1 MNEQKIINQKILG
14 CWMVMVIL
22 LVACYIIEIFKHTR
36 TVGYVALFS
45 AVTIIPFIIS
55 IMLFKANEDSLAIR
69 YVCMIGFSITYA
81 FVLFTGSTIVVF
93 VYAWLLLIAFTMTCD
108 VKSVI
113 IFGSITIALNI
124 MATAFDIIKNGDAAV
139 DTASREIQIIATLF
153 AVIFAYTSTKT
164 TLTLSNARL
173 SSIKEAEMQQAAM
186 LQNMTS
192 VSEVVK
198 NNTSAMLEQVQVL
211 NDASNR
217 TTSAMDEIV
226 NGSSHTTELIENQL
240 NLTATIQNIIEDTT
254 NMSTEISQ
262 LVDETTQKVEQGV
275 ENMHSLSSSA
285 VTTNQNSSVVLTH
298 MEELK
303 KTAEEVRNIVSIISE
318 ITSMTNLL
326 ALNASIEAAR
336 AGQAGRGFAVVAS
349 EINELAQ
356 QTAQATT
363 NISTIIQQLQKK
375 ADEAAT
381 IVDDMTKLN
390 AEQNEIIFQTETAF
404 NEIKDCISSVKISAD
419 RQTDTMAA
427 LVSSNEQIVE
437 SINNIS
443 AISEE
448 VMSNSQQTQQLTEEN
463 LQAAE
468 QVDTLANELMDS
480 VEQLS
485 AE

>member
-1 MNEQKIINQKILG
+1 MNEQKIINKQILN

-22 LVACYIIEIFKHTR
+22 LVACYILEIFKHTR

-45 AVTIIPFIIS
+45 AITIIPFIIS
-55 IMLFKANEDSLAIR
+55 LMLFKSKEDSPVIR
-69 YVCMIGFSITYA
+69 YVCMVGFSITYA

-108 VKSVI
+108 IKPVI
-113 IFGSITIALNI
+113 IFGSITVVLNI
-124 MATAFDIIKNGDAAV
+124 IATAYDIIKNGDAAV
-139 DTASREIQIIATLF
+139 DTASREIQIIATVI
-153 AVIFAYTSTKT
+153 AVIFAHISTKT
-164 TLTLSNARL
+164 TLKISNARL
-173 SSIKEAEMQQAAM
+173 SNIKDAESRQAVM
-186 LQNMTS
+186 LDNMTA

-211 NDASNR
+211 SDASNR
-217 TTSAMDEIV
+217 TTSAMEEIV

-240 NLTATIQNIIEDTT
+240 NLTTTIQDIIEDTT

-262 LVDETTQKVEQGV
+262 LVDITTEKVEQGV

-285 VTTNQNSSVVLTH
+285 ITTNQNSSVVLAQ

-303 KTAEEVRNIVSIISE
+303 TTAEEVRNIISIISE

-336 AGQAGRGFAVVAS
+336 AGEAGRGFAVVAS
-349 EINELAQ
+349 EINDLAQ

-363 NISTIIQQLQKK
+363 NISTIIGQLQEK
-375 ADEAAT
+375 ADEATT
-381 IVDDMTKLN
+381 IVDAMTKLN

-404 NEIKDCISSVKISAD
+404 NEIKDCIGNVKISAD
-419 RQTDTMAA
+419 KQTDTMAA

-448 VMSNSQQTQQLTEEN
+448 VMSNSQQTQQLSEEN
-463 LQAAE
+463 LRATE
-468 QVDTLANELMDS
+468 QVDTLANELMSS